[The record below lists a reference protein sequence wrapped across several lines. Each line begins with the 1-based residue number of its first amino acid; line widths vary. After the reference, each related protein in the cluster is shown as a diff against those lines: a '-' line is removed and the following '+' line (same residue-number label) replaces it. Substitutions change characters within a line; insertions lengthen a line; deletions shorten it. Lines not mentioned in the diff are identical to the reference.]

1 MKISISLYGAFRE
14 CDPRGSVELELPE
27 AAKVSELR
35 AAFQAHGLAHWPA
48 FKPGLLAASVFA
60 SESTLLREH
69 ETLPADGRVAVLPP
83 VSGG

>member
-14 CDPRGSVELELPE
+14 CDPRGSVELDVPE
-27 AAKVSELR
+27 PAKVSDLR
-35 AAFQAHGLAHWPA
+35 AAFEAHGLAHWPA

-60 SESTLLREH
+60 SESTLLREN
-69 ETLPADGRVAVLPP
+69 EALPANGRLAVLPP

>member
-1 MKISISLYGAFRE
+1 MKITISLYGAFRE
-14 CDPRGSVELELPE
+14 CDSRGSVELD
-27 AAKVSELR
+27 VSEPATVSDLR
-35 AAFQAHGLAHWPA
+35 AAFEAHGRAHWPA

-69 ETLPADGRVAVLPP
+69 EALPANGRVAVLPP